1 MHHSSLLQNAY
12 VHKPR
17 LHPEPRQSYINGTA
31 ISSTVGHLHASP
43 WFKNTSAFLPSLPLY
58 TSRAAPSCFPPLF
71 PPSLAHLPSP
81 SRGQASEAVSS
92 LFRGRWKERVR
103 GRSACPHTE
112 RGVMNLLISQGV
124 LWKLFYIPVSI
135 SLSRFPLVFL
145 PSGGGSE
152 SGVDCRS

>member
-43 WFKNTSAFLPSLPLY
+43 WFKNTSAFLPSPFIPGRALLPVPSSFSTFLG
-58 TSRAAPSCFPPLF
+58 APS
-71 PPSLAHLPSP
+71 SLLPSP
-81 SRGQASEAVSS
+81 SRGQDPKQASEAVSS

-103 GRSACPHTE
+103 VVQVVYTRERSYE
-112 RGVMNLLISQGV
+112 FVNKSRGIIEIFISQS
-124 LWKLFYIPVSI
+124 LF
-135 SLSRFPLVFL
+135 LF
-145 PSGGGSE
+145 GGSE
-152 SGVDCRS
+152 SGVDCRCAQ